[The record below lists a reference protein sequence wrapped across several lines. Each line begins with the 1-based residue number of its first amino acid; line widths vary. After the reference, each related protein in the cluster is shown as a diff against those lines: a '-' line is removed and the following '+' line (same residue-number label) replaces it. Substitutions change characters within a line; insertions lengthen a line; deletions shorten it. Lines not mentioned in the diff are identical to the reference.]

1 MLRPWSSGRRSPL
14 GFAGDP
20 VPCVQCERR
29 EVGLAWG
36 DYCSVC
42 RAERERRANRVARR
56 VGIAGAAVLA
66 GWLIWRTPNEF
77 VPRLFAAASVL
88 LLYVVLRRVAARVAL
103 ELMGN
108 RAVGGSGGVRSGG
121 PPASPGGQDVAEPSD
136 AKGEPRE

>member
-1 MLRPWSSGRRSPL
+1 M
-14 GFAGDP
+14 
-20 VPCVQCERR
+20 
-29 EVGLAWG
+29 GLAWG

-103 ELMGN
+103 ELMGS